1 MPAAARHSLTIGGL
15 WSLARRPGRARAE
28 QAVPGAPI
36 DARQAQEIDAL
47 LDALDP
53 ADFRVA
59 IRLSWRLCPLVERGV
74 PPRRVQAAPVPRA
87 ARLLFADGTTVVVKG
102 GQPGDLG
109 VLAVAM
115 RRGSVTTAACVTDF
129 EGTTHL
135 VFTWPGRRQGL
146 SLRVIGLDQPD

>member
-1 MPAAARHSLTIGGL
+1 VPAPVRHALTLGGL
-15 WSLARRPGRARAE
+15 WSLARHPVRARALE
-28 QAVPGAPI
+28 PAAGVI
-36 DARQAQEIDAL
+36 DLRQAREIDEILAGV
-47 LDALDP
+47 DP
-53 ADFRVA
+53 ADFQVA
-59 IRLSWRLCPLVERGV
+59 VRLTWKLCPLVERGV

-87 ARLLFADGTTVVVKG
+87 ARLLFADGTTVVVKSG
-102 GQPGDLG
+102 EPGDLG

-115 RRGSVTTAACVTDF
+115 RRGSVCTAACTTDG